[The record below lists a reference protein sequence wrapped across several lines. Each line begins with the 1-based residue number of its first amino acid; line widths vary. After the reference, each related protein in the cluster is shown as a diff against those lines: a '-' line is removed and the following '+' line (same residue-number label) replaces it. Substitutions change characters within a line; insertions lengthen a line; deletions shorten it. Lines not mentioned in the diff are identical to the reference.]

1 MMHSYIGEEHGVFG
15 PMGDLFGFDDLSQ
28 VDPLAEANSSD
39 VEAALRRVAQ
49 FRQLYKL
56 AQGIQN
62 SDVKAK
68 AMAIVNTQWYKVG
81 ALSFLGLGGKYNL
94 AQLADIVE
102 DYAKLPAQQFVYF
115 NPDFSVNRTRENRL
129 NSFVKGMREFE
140 KFMGGIISLP
150 VEYRVNEKD
159 TSPAAL
165 LRLAQGKAQLA
176 RQSGNPQD
184 ALFAKTIAESARDA
198 GQAAE
203 NNTVVYAAEQLM
215 YEMDKLIAQAKPG
228 ARAATTG
235 MDANTMLL
243 WGGAAAAAIGVIYM
257 ATRKR

>member
-1 MMHSYIGEEHGVFG
+1 MMHSYIGEERSVFG

-28 VDPLAEANSSD
+28 IDPLAEANSKD

-81 ALSFLGLGGKYNL
+81 ALSFLGFGGKYNL
-94 AQLADIVE
+94 IQLADIVE
-102 DYAKLPAQQFVYF
+102 GYARLPAQQFVYF

-150 VEYRVNEKD
+150 TELRVTEKD
-159 TSPAAL
+159 SSPAAL
-165 LRLAQGKAQLA
+165 LALAQGKAQLA
-176 RQSGNPQD
+176 RHSGSPQD
-184 ALFAKTIAESARDA
+184 ALFAKAIAESARDA
-198 GQAAE
+198 GEAAG
-203 NNTVVYAAEQLM
+203 NQTVVYAAEQLM
-215 YEMDKLIAQAKPG
+215 YEMDKLVAQVKPG
-228 ARAATTG
+228 TRAAATG
-235 MDANTMLL
+235 PDMNTLIL
-243 WGGAAAAAIGVIYM
+243 WGGGIAAVLGIAYM
-257 ATRKR
+257 ATRK